1 MIEEQ
6 PKRRQRNPLSAEELH
21 YFIKLKQ
28 LKQTQKIET
37 FKKSNFFKSFNM
49 LNVLLVALLAYYI
62 CSVLFVCHWKNDTI
76 THVSVSRSGP
86 FHQANG
92 QRSIAEVNLETTGEK
107 NFTIKTDL
115 FFTEPLPEQSISVGK
130 DVVFGKILKVKFSND
145 DRLFWNI
152 NTYPSF
158 SLSIM
163 VLLLGMFIYAVNKHF
178 TVNGLLIAFGLF
190 FLANLYFICV

>member
-1 MIEEQ
+1 MAEEKS
-6 PKRRQRNPLSAEELH
+6 KRRQRNPLSAEELH

-28 LKQTQKIET
+28 LKQTEKIEV
-37 FKKSNFFKSFNM
+37 FKQSIFFKTFNA
-49 LNVLLVALLAYYI
+49 LNVILTALLAYYI
-62 CSVLFVCHWKNDTI
+62 FSVLFGCAWQNDSI

-86 FHQANG
+86 FHEANG

-107 NFTIKTDL
+107 KFTIKTDL
-115 FFTEPLPEQSISVGK
+115 FFTEPLPKQSISVGK

-145 DRLFWNI
+145 DRLFWNS

-163 VLLLGMFIYAVNKHF
+163 VLLLGMFIYAVNKHL

>member
-28 LKQTQKIET
+28 LKQTEKIET
-37 FKKSNFFKSFNM
+37 FKKSIFFKSFNM
-49 LNVLLVALLAYYI
+49 INVLLSALLAYYI

-86 FHQANG
+86 FNQANG

-115 FFTEPLPEQSISVGK
+115 FFTEPLPEQSILIGK

-163 VLLLGMFIYAVNKHF
+163 VLLLGMFIYAVNKHL

>member
-1 MIEEQ
+1 MAEEQ
-6 PKRRQRNPLSAEELH
+6 PKRRQRTPLSAEELH

-28 LKQTQKIET
+28 LKQTEKIEN
-37 FKKSNFFKSFNM
+37 FKQSIFFKTFNIS
-49 LNVLLVALLAYYI
+49 NVILSALLAYYI
-62 CSVLFVCHWKNDTI
+62 FSVLFGCAWQNDTI
-76 THVSVSRSGP
+76 KHVSVSRSGA
-86 FHQANG
+86 FNKDNG
-92 QRSIAEVNLETTGEK
+92 QRSIVEVNLETLEEG
-107 NFTIKTDL
+107 NFTIKTNL
-115 FFTEPLPEQSISVGK
+115 FFTEPLTEQSISIGK

-145 DRLFWNI
+145 ERFFWNI

-163 VLLLGMFIYAVNKHF
+163 VILLGMFIYAVNKHL

>member
-1 MIEEQ
+1 MAEEKS
-6 PKRRQRNPLSAEELH
+6 KRRQSNPLSAEELH

-28 LKQTQKIET
+28 LKQTEKIEV
-37 FKKSNFFKSFNM
+37 FKQSIFFKTFNA
-49 LNVLLVALLAYYI
+49 LNVILTALLAYYI
-62 CSVLFVCHWKNDTI
+62 FSVLFGCAWQNDSI

-86 FHQANG
+86 FHEANG

-107 NFTIKTDL
+107 KFTIKTDL
-115 FFTEPLPEQSISVGK
+115 FFTEPLPKQSTSVGK
-130 DVVFGKILKVKFSND
+130 DVVFGKILKVKFSKD
-145 DRLFWNI
+145 DRLFWNS

-163 VLLLGMFIYAVNKHF
+163 VLLLGMFIYAVNKHL

>member
-1 MIEEQ
+1 
-6 PKRRQRNPLSAEELH
+6 LH

-28 LKQTQKIET
+28 LKQTEKIEN
-37 FKKSNFFKSFNM
+37 FKQSIFFKTFNIS
-49 LNVLLVALLAYYI
+49 NVILSALLAYYI
-62 CSVLFVCHWKNDTI
+62 FSVLFGCAWQNDTI
-76 THVSVSRSGP
+76 KHVSVSRSGA
-86 FHQANG
+86 FNKDNG
-92 QRSIAEVNLETTGEK
+92 QRSIVEVNLETLEEG
-107 NFTIKTDL
+107 NFTIKTNL
-115 FFTEPLPEQSISVGK
+115 FFTEPLTEQSISIGK

-145 DRLFWNI
+145 ERFFWNI

-163 VLLLGMFIYAVNKHF
+163 VILLGMFIYAVNKHL